1 MLWIMVKG
9 GSRNAAVTSDPRVGE
24 SFFKAQQLLA
34 LPFLFIYL
42 LATPDQ
48 VQHESAFADFYAI
61 TFLRRFLRTEQIVS
75 KRNDVSGAD

>member
-42 LATPDQ
+42 LTD
-48 VQHESAFADFYAI
+48 S
-61 TFLRRFLRTEQIVS
+61 
-75 KRNDVSGAD
+75 